1 MRQFVT
7 WGFWL
12 SLVALVAM
20 VFGLVA
26 LVDRLGGDETAD
38 AVVLRPVGDAGAT
51 ASGAPASGSGDPAV
65 ERDID
70 LIALVD
76 EARADPGFGI
86 VGGVTTGTMQIRV
99 DALRSMTITAGTP
112 GENRCAALDQVAACA
127 VAADLLGEAVLWFSI
142 VPLAPRNS
150 VSLPE
155 VVELRDGGTALLAN
169 GWIVAHAP
177 ALKRNCD
184 EDTTSFSDF
193 QRRFREGSVTSFS
206 LDEQRLVAVTCAASV
221 G

>member
-12 SLVALVAM
+12 SLGALVAM

-38 AVVLRPVGDAGAT
+38 AVVLRPVGDP
-51 ASGAPASGSGDPAV
+51 GAPVSGSGDTAV

-76 EARADPGFGI
+76 EARADPGFAI

-177 ALKRNCD
+177 ALKRNCA

>member
-38 AVVLRPVGDAGAT
+38 AVVLRPVGDAGA
-51 ASGAPASGSGDPAV
+51 GVSGSGDPAV